1 MKNLLAY
8 QHAVK
13 RGLSLN
19 KPLGFSQSKKGVT
32 PWDFS
37 REGIL
42 LVNLHSKHNIRGTV
56 VWNTAYLVTNA
67 VYLDFVSWI

>member
-13 RGLSLN
+13 LGRSLN
-19 KPLGFSQSKKGVT
+19 KRLGFSQSKKGVT

-37 REGIL
+37 RECIL
-42 LVNLHSKHNIRGTV
+42 LVNLHSKHNIRGIV
-56 VWNTAYLVTNA
+56 VLKTAYLVTNA
-67 VYLDFVSWI
+67 VCLDFVS